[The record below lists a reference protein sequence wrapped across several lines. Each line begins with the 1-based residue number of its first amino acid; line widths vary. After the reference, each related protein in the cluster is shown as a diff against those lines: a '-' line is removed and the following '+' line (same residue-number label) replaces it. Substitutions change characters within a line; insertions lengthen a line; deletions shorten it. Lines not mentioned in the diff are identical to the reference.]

1 MSYEPTP
8 EDLKEME
15 IVYAI
20 RDIQQGFRTLFKTIV
35 NGDFKIIVGYFYAK
49 S

>member
-1 MSYEPTP
+1 MNYEPTTQ
-8 EDLKEME
+8 DLKEME

-20 RDIQQGFRTLFKTIV
+20 RDIQQGFHTLFKAIV
-35 NGDFKIIVGYFYAK
+35 NGDFKIIMGYFHAK